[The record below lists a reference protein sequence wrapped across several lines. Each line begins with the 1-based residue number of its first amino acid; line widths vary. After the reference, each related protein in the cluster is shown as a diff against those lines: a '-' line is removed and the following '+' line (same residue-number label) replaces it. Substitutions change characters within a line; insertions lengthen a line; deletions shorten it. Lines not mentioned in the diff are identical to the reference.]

1 MWSAGFTNPNQQWR
15 ALRFGFHTV
24 GRYRLVGSPS
34 WFLVCWNCGGMKGC
48 LIRGWDLDFPVGG
61 ATSTL
66 AGGATLAARWLHEP
80 QPISNQPVGLGFPY
94 RCGAVS
100 TWDPRFRARGV
111 GLVEMWKNF
120 DSGMGVYYPWVR
132 QDLGVVRRG
141 YSRCVLAP

>member
-1 MWSAGFTNPNQQWR
+1 
-15 ALRFGFHTV
+15 
-24 GRYRLVGSPS
+24 
-34 WFLVCWNCGGMKGC
+34 MKGC
-48 LIRGWDLDFPVGG
+48 LIRGWDLNFPVGG

-80 QPISNQPVGLGFPY
+80 QPISNQPVGLGFPH